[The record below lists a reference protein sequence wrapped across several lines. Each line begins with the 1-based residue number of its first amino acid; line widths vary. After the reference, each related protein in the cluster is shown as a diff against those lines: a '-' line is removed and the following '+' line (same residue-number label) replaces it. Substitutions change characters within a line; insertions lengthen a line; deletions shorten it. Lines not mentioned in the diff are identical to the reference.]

1 MQVPLQALFLDIG
14 NTLLYEEPSRFEI
27 YARSARDAG
36 IEVASDVMR
45 GLMVD
50 AHRELPREI
59 DGHYRYTDGWF
70 DAYIHR
76 IFHENL
82 GVPVTDLEE
91 LSRELFARFSDPETF
106 RIFDGADELFELV
119 DRHDLIFG
127 VISNWSPRLPRI
139 LDSLDLSRQ
148 FDFVLSS
155 AIEELEKPDPALFT
169 RALALAGCDAR
180 AAMHAGDH
188 LEKDV
193 AAAERVGISAAHVDH
208 DGPSPPAE
216 GVSRVTSLGE
226 LATLVASRIA

>member
-193 AAAERVGISAAHVDH
+193 AAAERVGISAVHVDH
-208 DGPSPPAE
+208 EGTSPPAE